1 MKRLAL
7 TTFALVLAA
16 LLVAASGSTAP
27 AQTVDWRLDGTA
39 TWSGP
44 GVLAQS
50 FAIHG
55 TIQDVGSY
63 SGTLNAGTYFTSETC
78 GPDCAPVTGTIE
90 LDTRKGNLTATVD
103 PEGLVTV
110 TTIGSGTTYGFSLPL
125 TIVDGT
131 KSYGHTGGTLTL
143 AYASHL
149 PTNQPDCPVC
159 PIEDTGSLTG
169 QLDHTHS

>member
-1 MKRLAL
+1 MKRVAL
-7 TTFALVLAA
+7 TTVALVLAT
-16 LLVAASGSTAP
+16 LLVASTGATAP
-27 AQTVDWRLDGTA
+27 AQTVDWRLSGTA

-55 TIQDVGSY
+55 TVEGFGTY
-63 SGTLNAGTYFTSETC
+63 SGTLTAGTYFTSSTC
-78 GPDCAPVTGTIE
+78 GPECAPVTGTI
-90 LDTRKGNLTATVD
+90 LFSSHKGDLTTTVD
-103 PEGLVTV
+103 PQGLVTV

-125 TIVDGT
+125 RIVDGT

-143 AYASHL
+143 DYASHL
-149 PTNQPDCPVC
+149 PTNQPDCSVC

-169 QLDHTHS
+169 QLNRAPS